1 MNDLKDPT
9 ATFEF
14 FSLAKTI
21 LNSYQPTFRFHEIS
35 AVRPFSGVEF
45 L

>member
-1 MNDLKDPT
+1 MNDLKAPLLLLN
-9 ATFEF
+9 F
-14 FSLAKTI
+14 FSLAKKI

>member
-1 MNDLKDPT
+1 MNDLKAPLQLLN
-9 ATFEF
+9 F
-14 FSLAKTI
+14 FLWLKTI
-21 LNSYQPTFRFHEIS
+21 LNRYQPTFRFHEIS